1 MQALFGFRF
10 QYTCHNDY
18 LSPGEHQHP
27 DHSPHLLPYGT
38 CNITQYSGRKS
49 IQSSVSVSLAF
60 SVSPS
65 LPLLAR
71 SLSSFRDARPVS
83 RCAGVR
89 GQVLAANGTD
99 SQIP

>member
-49 IQSSVSVSLAF
+49 IKSSVSVSLAF

-65 LPLLAR
+65 LPPSPR
-71 SLSSFRDARPVS
+71 SLALKFP
-83 RCAGVR
+83 
-89 GQVLAANGTD
+89 
-99 SQIP
+99 